1 MRMARGWDVLLS
13 GERSSRGR
21 MDLRGGLSVRGVV
34 RQDVD
39 QGVRLTCEVLCED
52 PLSSDQ
58 IFEDAL
64 QERRRAREVQ
74 GALRSVEDLP
84 PQIAVGG

>member
-1 MRMARGWDVLLS
+1 MHMAGGWDVLLS
-13 GERSSRGR
+13 GERSARGR
-21 MDLRGGLSVRGVV
+21 IDLGDGLGVRGVI

-39 QGVRLTCEVLCED
+39 QGVRVTCEVVGEGPQGSTQL
-52 PLSSDQ
+52 
-58 IFEDAL
+58 FKDAL
-64 QERRRAREVQ
+64 QDRRRAREVQ